1 METMQIVIGKN
12 GNVANAPK
20 DFNLYLGG
28 YGNVEIAVAVPID
41 LLGGFEV
48 GENQSIQTMVKVGL
62 KWTTDEGDMGQTQAL
77 NLELAPERDYE
88 DNGTQYRV
96 FVGACPQ
103 VFTAQTGRQKLVCN
117 IVNSLIDGENADIQS
132 LTTTAEIPF
141 LVLPSAVLKGQI
153 IQEQE
158 EINELEQVQGA
169 VNSLI
174 SETDILKNTKLD
186 KQSDIE
192 TVYTINADGEQTQV
206 PYSQNPQEGAIVQRG
221 ANGAV
226 KTGIPTEDEDA
237 TPKKYVDDYNA
248 GQDEIIQDKADKVE
262 TVLKYN
268 VASVLPNGVEYN
280 KNGYKTPGVLFSGE
294 TFAIPFYTGQLPQNE
309 TGAVRV
315 FNVRDFA
322 QSETQKY
329 QDEIFEFKGG
339 NAMRTILIDFEDG
352 GNPVVLEVGAW
363 GNVCQELFDDIDN
376 RINGLQTVD
385 KGGALHYIVTDNFA
399 DPYFVDIDINNFNA
413 YKTQF
418 NLTKF
423 ACADIWGEG
432 DFYYEELATVIFDY
446 ENDTTTAIKSLYWKN
461 ASGAIY
467 KITDIFNGTWVV
479 NQSNGHQYRLD
490 NNKNLDTFWWSDKG
504 IDLTQVATNNKHG
517 VTKGVEDNGENDYK
531 VAVDINGEMG
541 VNLSQAKRDAIES
554 GASVQKFVDIDEEIA
569 DEILA
574 RENADEE
581 LQAQIDENTTT
592 REDLGLNGFVNYQ
605 QANFSFDNATRTLEI
620 NAMSIPYEFYVQSKK
635 FEKETDNFVISNA
648 EGMHHIYYD
657 IDGVLREMVGVYS
670 TALILQYCF
679 VATVYW
685 DAENQ
690 KAVYVAN
697 EWRHGIKMSSA
708 THLRLHAQDGFVVTR
723 GGELTDIS
731 IGGDGSLDTHCQ
743 VGATTTTAYDE
754 DALFQPMARS
764 PLANLPLLWQVGN
777 SWRSKESDPFP
788 VIVGANGRAVYNGT
802 ISGVRGLIEAE
813 SGKFVT
819 CHIAVTND
827 ASRPYIG
834 FMGQV
839 QYNGVSE
846 ARGLIIDEIKSFYAQ
861 GLPMQELQ
869 FLGTLLIQTSDTF
882 TNSVKSRTL
891 SIDTGV
897 YYVDL
902 RQLVTPRGSITIGM
916 GGGES
921 IIHNDTTGIQGGGE
935 GEYYHLTTEQVAL
948 VDDIPN
954 KATKFSIKQY
964 QVPVRNL
971 AGEGEANTGV
981 GMSSAAVAGSIMSR
995 NANGQTSVA
1004 NGTDPLHAVNKGQ
1017 LDVVI
1022 NNTTKIAN
1030 AYNGFAAGAGA
1041 SATSTGG
1048 AVGYLASATY
1058 GGAVGWGASETN
1070 GGGAVGAGASV
1081 TGSTSTGA
1089 GGAIGNGAS
1098 AAGGG
1103 AIGHGAK
1110 TGAGFAGGYNAK
1122 TVNNNNVGIDAVQLG
1137 TGTNSTPKTLQVYD
1151 YPLMNA
1157 NGTIPIDRM
1166 SSSVYSSVNKPS
1178 FNDLKRINLR
1188 GYTGGAAV
1196 WWYYKLA
1203 AFPID
1208 NSGNDSSLIII
1219 GRIGGWVKS
1228 NISLANI
1235 VCSNRDGDYG
1245 NLINLGYGTAGLE
1258 TCRVQIYRQ
1267 TDGSSIAYL
1276 AVKSYFAFDINVNTW
1291 NCTATYDGTYVT
1303 TPVGTLNWDSYTTTN
1318 RLGIYS
1324 GAAYVASGRLAID
1337 NEVVHN
1343 TISDV
1348 KAALMLLGTV

>member
-1 METMQIVIGKN
+1 MEILKIVIGKN
-12 GNVANAPK
+12 GNVINAPK
-20 DFNLYLGG
+20 DFNIYLGS
-28 YGNVEIAVAVPID
+28 YGNVKIAVAVPID

-48 GENQSIQTMVKVGL
+48 GENQSIQTVVKIGL
-62 KWTTDEGDMGQTQAL
+62 KWTNAEGDMGQTQAL
-77 NLELAPERDYE
+77 NLALDPEQDYE
-88 DNGTQYRV
+88 DNGVQYRV
-96 FVGACPQ
+96 FTADCPQ
-103 VFTAQTGRQKLVCN
+103 VFTAQTGLQKLICN
-117 IVNSLIDGENADIQS
+117 IVNSLLDGENAEIQS
-132 LTTTAEIPF
+132 RTTTAEIPF
-141 LVLPSAVLKGQI
+141 RVFPSAVLEGQI

-248 GQDEIIQDKADKVE
+248 GQDEIIQDKADKTE
-262 TVLKYN
+262 AVLKYN
-268 VASVLPNGVEYN
+268 IGEPLPDYVFYN
-280 KNGYKTPGVLFSGE
+280 KNGYKTPGVFFSGE

-385 KGGALHYIVTDNFA
+385 KGGALHYIVTDNSA
-399 DPYFVDIDINNFNA
+399 DLYFVDIDINDFNA
-413 YKTQF
+413 HKTQF
-418 NLTKF
+418 NLTEF
-423 ACADIWGEG
+423 ACADIWGDG
-432 DFYYEELATVIFDY
+432 DFYYDELGTLIFDY
-446 ENDTTTAIKSLYWKN
+446 ENDTTTAIKNLYWKN
-461 ASGAIY
+461 ISGAIY
-467 KITDIFNGTWVV
+467 KVTNIFNGTWVI
-479 NQSNGHQYRLD
+479 NQTNGHQYRLD
-490 NNKNLDTFWWSDKG
+490 NNISLDTFWWGDKG

-517 VTKGVEDNGENDYK
+517 VVKGAEDDGENDYK
-531 VAVDINGEMG
+531 INVDASGEMG

-554 GASVQKFVDIDEEIA
+554 GASMQKFTDIDEDIA
-569 DEILA
+569 DEKLA

-581 LQAQIDENTTT
+581 LQSQIDKNTEAREN
-592 REDLGLNGFVNYQ
+592 LGLNGFVNYQ
-605 QANFSFDNATRTLEI
+605 QANFTFDNATRTLGI
-620 NAMSIPYEFYVQSKK
+620 TAVSIPYEFYVQSKK
-635 FEKETDNFVISNA
+635 FNKAADSFVISNS
-648 EGMHHIYYD
+648 EGLHHIYYGAG
-657 IDGVLREMVGVYS
+657 GVLSEMVGEYS
-670 TALILQYCF
+670 IALILDYCF
-679 VATVYW
+679 VATIYW

-690 KAVYVAN
+690 KAIYVAN

-708 THLRLHAQDGFVVTR
+708 THLRLHAQDGFVVAR

-743 VGATTTTAYDE
+743 VGTSTTTAYDE
-754 DALFQPMARS
+754 DALFQPQARS

-777 SWRSKESDPFP
+777 SWRSKENDPFP
-788 VIVGANGRAVYNGT
+788 VIVGENGRAVYNGT

-916 GGGES
+916 GGGKS

-935 GEYYHLTTEQVAL
+935 GEYYHLTQAEKNDIVTKSTAQEITGNKDFLGTVKTKDLYVDGDIIQQGEAYETHAEHLQINDQKITLRQGADTGLGVSEMAGLEIEHYDADGNTGNIKIDKDGVLRIGDTGNLQPVATRQESPTNGQFAKWNSTNARFETAE
-948 VDDIPN
+948 IT
-954 KATKFSIKQY
+954 KAD
-964 QVPVRNL
+964 VNL
-971 AGEGEANTGV
+971 ANV
-981 GMSSAAVAGSIMSR
+981 
-995 NANGQTSVA
+995 
-1004 NGTDPLHAVNKGQ
+1004 D
-1017 LDVVI
+1017 
-1022 NNTTKIAN
+1022 NTTDINKPI
-1030 AYNGFAAGAGA
+1030 
-1041 SATSTGG
+1041 STATQT
-1048 AVGYLASATY
+1048 ALNTKDVQPYLVHA
-1058 GGAVGWGASETN
+1058 
-1070 GGGAVGAGASV
+1070 
-1081 TGSTSTGA
+1081 TGA
-1089 GGAIGNGAS
+1089 GNGWRLVAKFDYSAAPTTDSRKVFRFKVKQGHGNGVS
-1098 AAGGG
+1098 YVFWGDY
-1103 AIGHGAK
+1103 I
-1110 TGAGFAGGYNAK
+1110 
-1122 TVNNNNVGIDAVQLG
+1122 VGLG
-1137 TGTNSTPKTLQVYD
+1137 TTNQVTCSGVLSKSDGTFGKCGYRVDAANHTIYFYIHTGQYSAYFTSDITSLTP
-1151 YPLMNA
+1151 
-1157 NGTIPIDRM
+1157 GTIGT
-1166 SSSVYSSVNKPS
+1166 VTW
-1178 FNDLKRINLR
+1178 
-1188 GYTGGAAV
+1188 YTE
-1196 WWYYKLA
+1196 
-1203 AFPID
+1203 
-1208 NSGNDSSLIII
+1208 
-1219 GRIGGWVKS
+1219 
-1228 NISLANI
+1228 
-1235 VCSNRDGDYG
+1235 
-1245 NLINLGYGTAGLE
+1245 AGL
-1258 TCRVQIYRQ
+1258 
-1267 TDGSSIAYL
+1267 
-1276 AVKSYFAFDINVNTW
+1276 
-1291 NCTATYDGTYVT
+1291 TADTVIEGVSTFY
-1303 TPVGTLNWDSYTTTN
+1303 P
-1318 RLGIYS
+1318 I
-1324 GAAYVASGRLAID
+1324 ASGMLALES
-1337 NEVVHN
+1337 NLN
-1343 TISDV
+1343 TKVTNTKAGIE
-1348 KAALMLLGTV
+1348 AALLLLGTV